1 MTAEHWLL
9 ALLSFVTLL
18 YVAWSAGRLRAGMQH
33 DRAAILQ
40 ALQPLQESSERIAQ
54 MVREL
59 HNR

>member
-9 ALLSFVTLL
+9 AALSFVTLL
-18 YVAWSAGRLRAGMQH
+18 YVAWSMGRISADLRA
-33 DRAAILQ
+33 
-40 ALQPLQESSERIAQ
+40 IAQ